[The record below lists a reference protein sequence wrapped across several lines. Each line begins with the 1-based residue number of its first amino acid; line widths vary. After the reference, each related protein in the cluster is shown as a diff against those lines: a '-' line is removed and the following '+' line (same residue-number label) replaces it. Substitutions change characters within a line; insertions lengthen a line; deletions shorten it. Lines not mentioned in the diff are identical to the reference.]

1 MQFVGCM
8 MENKLIIAA
17 AGSGKTTRLVE
28 EAFSRTENVLITTF
42 TEENEAEIHDKFIA
56 KYGYIPAHVTIQ
68 TWFSFLLQ
76 HGVRPYQGACNDI
89 LFDKQVNGILLVNQQ
104 SGLKYKFRRGKMEI
118 PVYYREDTEFK
129 LHYFTSDMKL
139 YTDKLAKFVIRA
151 NEKSNGSVIDRISRI
166 YPTIY
171 IDEVQDLAGYDLEI
185 VKELFHSN
193 STVVCVGDLRQVTY
207 YTHSER
213 KNKPY
218 RHGMIKQYVQNECFA
233 SDHIVVDETTLAKS
247 HRNNKQICEFSSL
260 IYPNFP
266 QVLPCE
272 CAGCHPVGIEHQGV
286 FIVKESELENYLMK
300 YRPIQL
306 RHNIRVRTNP
316 RFSCYNFGKSK
327 GKTFDRVVIY
337 PTTDIKIWLTDRS
350 ANMAERTRA
359 ALYVAVTRARY
370 SVAFVIPDNELDQ
383 IHDIEAWSENC

>member
-1 MQFVGCM
+1 M

-17 AGSGKTTRLVE
+17 AGSGKTTHLVD
-28 EAFSRTENVLITTF
+28 EAFNRTEKVLITTF
-42 TEENEAEIHDKFIA
+42 TEENEIEIHDKFIK

-104 SGLKYKFRRGKMEI
+104 SGLKYKFWQGRKEI
-118 PVYYREDTEFK
+118 PVYYSEETEFE
-129 LHYFTSDMKL
+129 LHYFTSDMRL
-139 YTDKLAKFVIRA
+139 YTDKLAKFVISA
-151 NEKSNGSVIDRISRI
+151 NKKSNGNVIDRISRI

-185 VKELFHSN
+185 VKELFHSSSN
-193 STVVCVGDLRQVTY
+193 VVCVGDLRQVTY

-218 RHGMIKQYVQNECFA
+218 RHGMIKLYVQNECFA
-233 SDHIVVDETTLAKS
+233 SDHILIDETTLAKS

-260 IYPNFP
+260 IYPHFP
-266 QVLPCE
+266 QVLPCD
-272 CAGCHPVGIEHQGV
+272 CTGCHPVEIEHQGV
-286 FIVKESELENYLMK
+286 FVVKESEIEDYLKNYK
-300 YRPIQL
+300 PIQL
-306 RHNIRVRTNP
+306 RHNIRVKTDS

-337 PTTDIKIWLTDRS
+337 PTSDIKTWLFDRS
-350 ANMAERTRA
+350 ANMADRTRA
-359 ALYVAVTRARY
+359 ALYVAVTRAKY

-383 IHDIEAWSENC
+383 IHGIEIWSKNALF